1 MLKTRKFHST
11 YDGSY
16 VKGYCPG
23 AMANDRSINFAPNEL
38 KNLLALAPADFLF
51 QAQILLEK
59 QGSLEIGK
67 SFLNAEFS
75 VTEEKVAL
83 LKASTVIKPGQET
96 SLSYGIKSYCY
107 NSLDKLLKNNF
118 TGCPAKLAK
127 CFQVF
132 LKNVLINI
140 PKHVIY

>member
-51 QAQILLEK
+51 QAQNLLEK
-59 QGSLEIGK
+59 QGSLEIGQ
-67 SFLNAEFS
+67 SFLIAEFS

-83 LKASTVIKPGQET
+83 LKASTVIKT
-96 SLSYGIKSYCY
+96 WSR
-107 NSLDKLLKNNF
+107 
-118 TGCPAKLAK
+118 
-127 CFQVF
+127 
-132 LKNVLINI
+132 NI
-140 PKHVIY
+140 PFLLHKILLL